1 MYGELFV
8 ESKQYVSSHDQVRK
22 AEEIQEVPEDLKD
35 SDNNTGSKLA
45 ENKDMLKDEIKQ
57 RTQKMFRM
65 TSLNKNT
72 MALMASKRS

>member
-1 MYGELFV
+1 M
-8 ESKQYVSSHDQVRK
+8 K
-22 AEEIQEVPEDLKD
+22 DL
-35 SDNNTGSKLA
+35 DNNTGSKLA

>member
-22 AEEIQEVPEDLKD
+22 AEEIQEVPEDLKY
-35 SDNNTGSKLA
+35 SDNNTRLKLA